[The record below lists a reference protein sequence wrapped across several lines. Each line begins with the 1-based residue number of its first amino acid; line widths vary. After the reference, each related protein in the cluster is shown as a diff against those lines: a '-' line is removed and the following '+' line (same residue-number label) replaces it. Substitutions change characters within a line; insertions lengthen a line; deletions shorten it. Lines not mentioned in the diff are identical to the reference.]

1 MIGFDGQVA
10 IVTGAGRGLGR
21 AHALDLAGRGAF
33 VVVNDVGTQTVSGL
47 GRDASVAEAV
57 VAEIATF
64 GGQAMADASD
74 VADPAATEALVA
86 RVIAARGR
94 IDVLVCNAGNQR
106 FLHFAETTRADY
118 DSLTDIHLGGSFN
131 MARACWPHMAAA
143 GYGRIIFTCSQVGF
157 YGQVDAVAYG
167 AAKNG
172 VLGLM
177 HGMKLDALA
186 AGIRVNCISPF
197 AYTRMVADLFPKELA
212 EELAPERVSAGVS
225 YLASRDC
232 TLNGEVLIAGGG
244 HFAIART
251 IETLGIDIADPDGIT
266 AEAVQAAIGQITDT
280 TRVGMYPDALGAVQ
294 VTFDRLVAQARAGKG
309 TA

>member
-1 MIGFDGQVA
+1 MIRFEGQVA

-21 AHALDLAGRGAF
+21 AHALDLARRGAF
-33 VVVNDVGTQTVSGL
+33 VVVSDVGAKTVSGL
-47 GRDASVAEAV
+47 GEDTSVAEAV
-57 VAEIATF
+57 AAEIAAL
-64 GGQAMADASD
+64 GGKAMADSSD
-74 VADPAATEALVA
+74 VADPAATGAMVA
-86 RVIAARGR
+86 RVIAACGR
-94 IDVLVCNAGNQR
+94 VDILVCNAGNQR
-106 FLHFAETTRADY
+106 FLRFGETARADY
-118 DSLTDIHLGGSFN
+118 DSLVDIHLGGSFN
-131 MARACWPHMAAA
+131 MAQACWPHMVAQ
-143 GYGRIIFTCSQVGF
+143 GYGRIILTCSQVGF

-177 HGMKLDALA
+177 HGIKLDALA

-197 AYTRMVADLFPKELA
+197 AYTRMVADLFPKELSQ
-212 EELAPERVSAGVS
+212 ELAPGHVSAGVT

-251 IETLGIDIADPDGIT
+251 IETLGVDIAEPAAIT
-266 AEAVQAAIGQITDT
+266 AETVMQRIGEITDT

-294 VTFDRLVAQARAGKG
+294 VTFDRLAAQAKARTGA
-309 TA
+309 T

>member
-1 MIGFDGQVA
+1 MAD
-10 IVTGAGRGLGR
+10 
-21 AHALDLAGRGAF
+21 
-33 VVVNDVGTQTVSGL
+33 
-47 GRDASVAEAV
+47 AV
-57 VAEIATF
+57 VDEIVAL
-64 GGQAMADASD
+64 GGKAMADASD
-74 VADPAATEALVA
+74 VADPAATAALVA
-86 RVIAARGR
+86 RVIAACGR
-94 IDVLVCNAGNQR
+94 ADVLVCNAGNQR
-106 FLHFAETTRADY
+106 FLHFAETARADY
-118 DSLTDIHLGGSFN
+118 DSLVDIHLGGSFN
-131 MARACWPHMAAA
+131 MARACWPQMAAQ

-197 AYTRMVADLFPKELA
+197 AFTRMVADLFPRELA
-212 EELAPERVSAGVS
+212 GALAPGHVSAGVS
-225 YLASRDC
+225 YLASREC

-251 IETLGIDIADPDGIT
+251 IETLGIDIAEPAAIT
-266 AEAVQAAIGQITDT
+266 AEAVRDAMGAITDT

-294 VTFDRLVAQARAGKG
+294 VTFDRLVAQARAKAGG
-309 TA
+309 R

>member
-21 AHALDLAGRGAF
+21 AHALDLARRGAF
-33 VVVNDVGTQTVSGL
+33 VVVNDVGATTVSGL
-47 GRDASVAEAV
+47 GQDASVAEAV
-57 VAEIATF
+57 VAEIAAM
-64 GGQAMADASD
+64 GGGASADATD

-86 RVIAARGR
+86 RVIAAHGR
-94 IDVLVCNAGNQR
+94 VDILVCNAGNQR

-118 DSLTDIHLGGSFN
+118 DSLTSIHLGGSFN
-131 MARACWPHMAAA
+131 MARASWPHMAAA

-197 AYTRMVADLFPKELA
+197 A
-212 EELAPERVSAGVS
+212 
-225 YLASRDC
+225 
-232 TLNGEVLIAGGG
+232 
-244 HFAIART
+244 
-251 IETLGIDIADPDGIT
+251 
-266 AEAVQAAIGQITDT
+266 
-280 TRVGMYPDALGAVQ
+280 
-294 VTFDRLVAQARAGKG
+294 
-309 TA
+309 

>member
-1 MIGFDGQVA
+1 MIRFDGQVA

-21 AHALDLAGRGAF
+21 AHALDLARRGAI
-33 VVVNDVGTQTVSGL
+33 VVVNDVGTATVSGL
-47 GRDASVAEAV
+47 GQDASVAEGV
-57 VAEIATF
+57 VAEIAAF
-64 GGQAMADASD
+64 GGQAMADATD
-74 VADPAATEALVA
+74 VADPEATEALVA
-86 RVIAARGR
+86 RVIAAYGR

-118 DSLTDIHLGGSFN
+118 DSLVDIHLGGSFN

-251 IETLGIDIADPDGIT
+251 IETLGIDIADPAAIT
-266 AEAVQAAIGQITDT
+266 AEAVQEAIGTITDT

-294 VTFDRLVAQARAGKG
+294 VTFDRLVEQAKARRGEA
-309 TA
+309 